1 MDELDLFRDFRA
13 GVAGPTRD
21 AERRASARLR
31 EATDGRH
38 GPATR
43 VLQLMRKRRGGTT
56 LVLAS
61 LAGAVAAALFVS
73 GPWTDSPGFLEKA
86 QAALAPPADSVL
98 HMRWMTTRT
107 SLDFGCTVAVGPNES
122 WVDQTPPN
130 RYRLIDRNLLP
141 PRAVDRREIACAA
154 DTPIEFGGTLAPSH
168 SVRFVPPNTL
178 TSRAFPIAGTPDFV
192 KTLREAIAN
201 GSAHDE
207 GRTELDGRTV
217 ERIRMAPAPCPES
230 MRVLQPT
237 CPPPR
242 PSYAYL
248 DPDSFHPV
256 QIDMPY
262 GVAAVIGHHV
272 WRFHIVER
280 YLTYEYL
287 PRKAANLALTDIR
300 AQHPDARGP

>member
-1 MDELDLFRDFRA
+1 MRSPTSLTRRSLRHSRFQSGLSAPGCTAHVGPRNGSSPARLTIRLSRRQELIGMDELDLFRDFRT
-13 GVAGPTRD
+13 GVAAPTGD

-86 QAALAPPADSVL
+86 QAALAPPADSVV

-107 SLDFGCTVAVGPNES
+107 SIDFGCTVAVGPNES

-178 TSRAFPIAGTPDFV
+178 TSR
-192 KTLREAIAN
+192 
-201 GSAHDE
+201 
-207 GRTELDGRTV
+207 
-217 ERIRMAPAPCPES
+217 
-230 MRVLQPT
+230 
-237 CPPPR
+237 
-242 PSYAYL
+242 
-248 DPDSFHPV
+248 
-256 QIDMPY
+256 
-262 GVAAVIGHHV
+262 
-272 WRFHIVER
+272 
-280 YLTYEYL
+280 
-287 PRKAANLALTDIR
+287 
-300 AQHPDARGP
+300 